1 MVKKIN
7 SFYKFDEELTEGII
21 KERKGQ
27 FVLFVKIKNKE

>member
-7 SFYKFDEELTEGII
+7 KSIFKFDEELTEGII

-27 FVLFVKIKNKE
+27 FRI